1 MAAKFVRLPY
11 GSGLKYPPE
20 CPFTGQ
26 QNPKSSVIIR
36 SYRMLMF
43 LPIPFIGLLLR
54 VYKVGRLRFPA
65 SRVIRLGDLFLTLI
79 LWTIVAGG
87 LVAIVVFSR
96 QNNGRAFFETLI
108 IWAVT
113 PIVIRIVRW
122 FWLSR
127 VRIVRVGTTSLE
139 VRFASEHYADNFA
152 RVNELHANRHP
163 SKKRAV
169 SAT

>member
-1 MAAKFVRLPY
+1 MAAKFIRIPY
-11 GSGLKYPPE
+11 GSHLKYPAE

-26 QNPKSSVIIR
+26 QNPKSGVTIR

-43 LPIPFIGLLLR
+43 LPIPFIGLFR
-54 VYKVGRLRFPA
+54 IYKVGRMRFPA
-65 SRVIRLGDLFLTLI
+65 NAVIMLVDKFLAFLM
-79 LWTIVAGG
+79 WTILAGG

-96 QNNGRAFFETLI
+96 QNNDRAFFETLI
-108 IWAVT
+108 TWAIT

-139 VRFASEHYADNFA
+139 IRFASERYANELA
-152 RVNELHANRHP
+152 RINELHAGSHR

-169 SAT
+169 PVT